1 MRLSLRFLVPLLIAL
16 GIFAYAAVPLVDTL
30 TTRWFI
36 RDLDMR
42 SNLIAS
48 TIQEPL
54 EDLIKAGSPARIL
67 GFFQRLTSD
76 ERLYAVGLCLSGSA
90 TPRPT

>member
-54 EDLIKAGSPARIL
+54 EDLIKTGSPARIL

-76 ERLYAVGLCLSGSA
+76 
-90 TPRPT
+90 